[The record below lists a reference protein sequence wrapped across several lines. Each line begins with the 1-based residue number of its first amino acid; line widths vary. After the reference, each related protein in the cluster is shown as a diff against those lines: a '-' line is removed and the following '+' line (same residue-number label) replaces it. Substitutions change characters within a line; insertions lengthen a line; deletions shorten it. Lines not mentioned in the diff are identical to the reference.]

1 MKEEAK
7 LLVNLEYEERI
18 IEQKNIAKR
27 GTSYL
32 QQQPVERGIQFQFHL
47 QEACQHVKMSVN

>member
-27 GTSYL
+27 GTSLSSAAARRTWYTVSISPTRSL
-32 QQQPVERGIQFQFHL
+32 ST
-47 QEACQHVKMSVN
+47 CQMSVN